1 MKAGWQDAYLEQIES
16 MLDRLLPIQGELY
29 ADVIAAMRYS
39 LLNGGKRIRPVLLL
53 EFCRLCGGSTEAA
66 LPYACAL
73 EMIHTYSLIHDD
85 LPCMDDDGMRRGKP
99 SCHKAF
105 GEATAL
111 LAGDA
116 LLTLAF
122 ETAAAPE
129 NGKLAGPERALSAA
143 WELARAAGI
152 HGMVGGQQI
161 DLISEGRAVPLD
173 TLELMD
179 SCKTGALI
187 RAAAR
192 VGCLLGGG
200 SREQLLAAEQY
211 AGALGLAFQIVDD
224 ILDVTGTEEELGKPV
239 KSDAGRDKSTYVS
252 LLGLAEAR
260 QEAAR
265 LTQKAVSALEP
276 FGPEADNLRQLAEE
290 LSVRQK

>member
-129 NGKLAGPERALSAA
+129 NGKLAGPERA
-143 WELARAAGI
+143 
-152 HGMVGGQQI
+152 
-161 DLISEGRAVPLD
+161 
-173 TLELMD
+173 
-179 SCKTGALI
+179 
-187 RAAAR
+187 
-192 VGCLLGGG
+192 
-200 SREQLLAAEQY
+200 
-211 AGALGLAFQIVDD
+211 
-224 ILDVTGTEEELGKPV
+224 
-239 KSDAGRDKSTYVS
+239 
-252 LLGLAEAR
+252 
-260 QEAAR
+260 
-265 LTQKAVSALEP
+265 
-276 FGPEADNLRQLAEE
+276 
-290 LSVRQK
+290 

>member
-192 VGCLLGGG
+192 I
-200 SREQLLAAEQY
+200 RA
-211 AGALGLAFQIVDD
+211 
-224 ILDVTGTEEELGKPV
+224 PV
-239 KSDAGRDKSTYVS
+239 
-252 LLGLAEAR
+252 L
-260 QEAAR
+260 
-265 LTQKAVSALEP
+265 
-276 FGPEADNLRQLAEE
+276 
-290 LSVRQK
+290 

>member
-152 HGMVGGQQI
+152 HLVVVFLLSLPCVLGYNLWSGV
-161 DLISEGRAVPLD
+161 
-173 TLELMD
+173 T
-179 SCKTGALI
+179 
-187 RAAAR
+187 
-192 VGCLLGGG
+192 LLGRNIMYFEDFLVSTILLPCG
-200 SREQLLAAEQY
+200 SLVYLL
-211 AGALGLAFQIVDD
+211 FC
-224 ILDVTGTEEELGKPV
+224 
-239 KSDAGRDKSTYVS
+239 VS
-252 LLGLAEAR
+252 RWGWGFDRYLAEANTGR
-260 QEAAR
+260 GLRISPR
-265 LTQKAVSALEP
+265 LRRCFQFVLP
-276 FGPEADNLRQLAEE
+276 VLILAI
-290 LSVRQK
+290 LIQGLL